1 MPEPY
6 RREPRSDDAPAI
18 RVRPAAP
25 GDHARIV
32 AVLDDWWGGRAMTD
46 MLPRLFLDHFGST
59 SLVAVT
65 DDGSL
70 AGFLVGFLSRDQVGT
85 AYVHF
90 AGVGP
95 DYRRGGLAARL
106 YGRFF
111 AVASAAG
118 ATSVKA
124 VTSPINEVSQRFHR
138 ALGFEV
144 SDPVADYDGA
154 GSDRVVMTRALPKSG
169 PSTSVTDAAG
179 VGEDDGAGKTAL
191 FVPRVDPR
199 PNDGA
204 WREVGWPPPAD
215 IELRGATVTLTP
227 AAADDGPGLF
237 DALDHDA
244 AWAHVRGRPAG
255 PDGWVERIERSWADG
270 WHPWVLRLTERVG
283 DRPAGTVVG
292 TSSYLEVVPV
302 DARLEIGFTVYDPAV
317 WGSSV
322 NPEAKLLLL
331 GYAFDELGMGRVQL
345 KTDIRNVRSQ
355 QAIARL
361 GARFEGVLRRYQRRS
376 DGSVRDTVLFSI
388 TAEEWPAVRDGL
400 RVRLG

>member
-1 MPEPY
+1 MPEPS
-6 RREPRSDDAPAI
+6 RREPRSGDAPAI

-65 DDGSL
+65 EDGSL

-95 DYRRGGLAARL
+95 EYRRGGLAARL

-111 AVASAAG
+111 AMASAAG

-138 ALGFEV
+138 ALGFDV
-144 SDPVADYDGA
+144 SEPVADYDGA
-154 GSDRVVMTRALPKSG
+154 GSDRVVMTRAL
-169 PSTSVTDAAG
+169 STSAPSAS
-179 VGEDDGAGKTAL
+179 GAGIGEGDSTPEAAR
-191 FVPRVDPR
+191 FVPLADPR
-199 PNDGA
+199 PRDGA
-204 WREVGWPPPAD
+204 WREAAWPPPPD
-215 IELRGATVTLTP
+215 IHLGGATVTLTP
-227 AAADDGPGLF
+227 ASSADAPGLF

-244 AWAHVRGRPAG
+244 AWSHVRGRPAQ
-255 PDGWVERIERSWADG
+255 PQGWVDRIERSWADG
-270 WHPWVLRLTERVG
+270 WHPWVLRLAAPVA
-283 DRPAGTVVG
+283 DRPVGTIVG
-292 TSSYLEVVPV
+292 TSSYLEVASV

-376 DGSVRDTVLFSI
+376 EGSVRDTVLFSI

-400 RVRLG
+400 RARLGQ